1 MLKYGQRMLEEVNG
15 NKIISLGYSPEK
27 DYKIFNEKLR
37 QERIKWVK
45 DNIK

>member
-1 MLKYGQRMLEEVNG
+1 MLDEVNG
-15 NKIISLGYSPEK
+15 DRIISLGYNPEE

-45 DNIK
+45 NNIK